1 MTKIVLKS
9 EASSVFGVF
18 RTLLT
23 VLLHPA
29 IVAFHES
36 RSAIDVADPYRDLGV
51 TGFAEAGVPNEVVKF
66 S

>member
-1 MTKIVLKS
+1 M
-9 EASSVFGVF
+9 FGVF

-36 RSAIDVADPYRDLGV
+36 RSAIDVADPYGDLGV